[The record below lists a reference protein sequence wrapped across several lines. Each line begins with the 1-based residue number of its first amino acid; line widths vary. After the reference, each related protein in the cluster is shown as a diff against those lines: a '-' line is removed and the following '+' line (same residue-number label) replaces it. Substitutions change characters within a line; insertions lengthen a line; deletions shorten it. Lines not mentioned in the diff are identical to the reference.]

1 MIEET
6 HFTNQSDITED
17 TLTSSTQQ
25 SENREK
31 GTKVS
36 SQTSPFQW
44 NWSCF
49 GVEPYNIDQQHI
61 QSRIPEQVNFIFLIL
76 LAVDQNIYNIY
87 PIHFIVAHYIIYIYS
102 CCYAFAPIYFGA
114 KTTNRCIKKLLFLL
128 DCRRPFRFLQPI
140 LNLSVPKILLQSIQT
155 QTIILST
162 IVYPLKEAH
171 QEVGS

>member
-6 HFTNQSDITED
+6 HFTNRSDIIED
-17 TLTSSTQQ
+17 TLTSSAQQ
-25 SENREK
+25 SENRAK
-31 GTKVS
+31 GTKIS

-49 GVEPYNIDQQHI
+49 GIEPYNIDQEHI
-61 QSRIPEQVNFIFLIL
+61 QLRIPEQVNSISLIL
-76 LAVDQNIYNIY
+76 FSRIMQDIY
-87 PIHFIVAHYIIYIYS
+87 PIHFIIAHYIIYIYS

-128 DCRRPFRFLQPI
+128 DCRRPFRFLHPI
-140 LNLSVPKILLQSIQT
+140 LNLSVIKIFLQSIQT
-155 QTIILST
+155 QIIILST